1 MNPDVQILRGLRMAG
16 EAGASG
22 AALAKQLGVSRA
34 AVWNRIEDLRRH
46 GYEIEA
52 SPHHG
57 YILRASPD
65 ALHGDDLMARLPSPK
80 AIGRDIRVFTETAS
94 TNDVVEKL
102 ARDGLPEGAVVFAEA
117 QSGGRGRLG
126 RTWVSPAGVGL
137 WFSILLRPR
146 LHPTSATQLTVLAA
160 VAVARAIERQ
170 TTLRPAIKWPND
182 VLVGHRKVAGILLE
196 MSAELD
202 RIRHA
207 VLGIG
212 IDVNVPAEAFPES
225 IRTVATSLAAE
236 AGHPIDRPALAT
248 QVLAEL
254 DHLYARLNAG
264 DFHEVGDEWM
274 RRCSTLGQ
282 HVTIH
287 MGSRAV
293 AGRAEALDEDG
304 ALLVRTEHGVLERIV
319 GGDVTLDRR
328 A

>member
-1 MNPDVQILRGLRMAG
+1 VNPDVQILRGLRMAG

-287 MGSRAV
+287 IGPRAV

>member
-65 ALHGDDLMARLPSPK
+65 ALHGDDLMARLTSPRD
-80 AIGRDIRVFTETAS
+80 IGRDIRVFTETAS

-170 TTLRPAIKWPND
+170 TELRPAIKWPND

-196 MSAELD
+196 MSTELD

-212 IDVNVPAEAFPES
+212 IDVNVPGEAFPQS

>member
-1 MNPDVQILRGLRMAG
+1 VNPDVQILRGLRMAG

-65 ALHGDDLMARLPSPK
+65 ALHGDDLMARLPSPR

-170 TTLRPAIKWPND
+170 TELRPAIKWPND

-196 MSAELD
+196 MSTELD

-212 IDVNVPAEAFPES
+212 IDVNVPAEAFPQS